1 MFYIKIQYN
10 IVMKEYIYDNFAEDS
25 WDYVSEKVVS
35 DDFWDNN
42 LDLIKEI
49 TFDLYRLQSMLPL
62 HLQYEPKFVGKVLES
77 VFSNVIKHKIKF

>member
-1 MFYIKIQYN
+1 
-10 IVMKEYIYDNFAEDS
+10 MKEYIYDNFAEDS

-62 HLQYEPKFVGKVLES
+62 HLQYEREHRDGGQGGRHSAFKETFRKVLDRRRRL
-77 VFSNVIKHKIKF
+77 